1 MFWLNFFERESY
13 YFGVLN
19 EVYLQNFLH
28 GWVVNHE
35 TNLMSLINLSLEIVY
50 CSITVANHGLNR
62 LIRSV

>member
-1 MFWLNFFERESY
+1 MFWLKFFERESY

>member
-1 MFWLNFFERESY
+1 MFRGKIFERESY

-19 EVYLQNFLH
+19 EVYLQKILH

-50 CSITVANHGLNR
+50 CSITVANYGLNR